1 MIDFNTEYFSNNLY
15 FFLKEGKEKISLY
28 YSVAETLTESR
39 KNDTKVDFDKKDT
52 KKVKNS
58 IDNIL
63 KSKKKIT
70 KSGLK
75 NHFDKIKGNG
85 EIDELVGPDGTLNG
99 SNIPILNKALTPHK
113 TMDQTVPMSRVSN
126 DPVMRGYRVYWGE
139 SVDGEENVVSEVDYS
154 DAFGYD
160 ETKDMDYKE
169 TVNTLKKM
177 GVDNPKERANEM
189 GKTKNLDKTKKPG
202 AFVKQRLSE
211 KDTIEE
217 NQKEMMKK
225 MVEDIVAKKSK
236 GDSDVI
242 GKESSVSKILM
253 KNLQAIKKLA
263 DKEGISTAQLVKT
276 LKSNE

>member
-15 FFLKEGKEKISLY
+15 FFLKESKEKISLY

-39 KNDTKVDFDKKDT
+39 KNDTKIDFDKKDT

-75 NHFDKIKGNG
+75 NHFNKIKGDG
-85 EIDELVGPDGTLNG
+85 EIDELVGPDHTFNG
-99 SNIPILNKALTPHK
+99 SNIPILNRVVGSKNTTDMNVQAGHTPSDI
-113 TMDQTVPMSRVSN
+113 TTGRN
-126 DPVMRGYRVYWGE
+126 ARIYYGE
-139 SVDGEENVVSEVDYS
+139 SVDGEDNVVSETDLT
-154 DAFGYD
+154 DTFGWP
-160 ETKDMDYKE
+160 ETKRMDYKN
-169 TVNTLKKM
+169 TVKTLKQM
-177 GVDNPKERANEM
+177 GATNPTKRAKEFGKLPNEKVKN
-189 GKTKNLDKTKKPG
+189 GKL
-202 AFVKQRLSE
+202 KQRLSE
-211 KDTIEE
+211 KETIEE
-217 NQKEMMKK
+217 SQKQMMRK

-236 GDSDVI
+236 GDSDVM
-242 GKESSVSKILM
+242 GKESSISKILM